1 MLLSLTLTKKMDYP
15 MLNHWIKCD
24 LEIRGV
30 AECGWTFLII
40 YENVMLMKF
49 KGVILGVA
57 TLPSINL
64 IETS

>member
-1 MLLSLTLTKKMDYP
+1 MDYP
-15 MLNHWIKCD
+15 MLNQWIKCD